1 LRQRAQLLLP
11 VLRDMPLVQH
21 WSGLR
26 PASPRNIPTIGRH
39 PQLDNLYL
47 NSGHFRYGVTMA
59 PASVA
64 ILMNELNGV
73 EQPFDTSPYHAGW
86 GMTENKA

>member
-1 LRQRAQLLLP
+1 LQGAA
-11 VLRDMPLVQH
+11 LVRH

-26 PASPRNIPTIGRH
+26 PASPHNIPTIGRH

-59 PASVA
+59 PASA
-64 ILMNELNGV
+64 QILMNELLGV
-73 EQPFDTSPYHAGW
+73 AQPFDTRPYQSGW
-86 GMTENKA
+86 GIA